1 MVTIY
6 DKNGIVVLD
15 SEFYQLKIDNNRKV
29 YVKKPSQKEFTSI
42 GEEVP
47 VGLSIEDKKRYLH
60 LLFQKIEAKRN
71 EGQNTEQKV

>member
-47 VGLSIEDKKRYLH
+47 LGLSIEDKKRYLH
-60 LLFQKIEAKRN
+60 TLYQKIEAKRM
-71 EGQNTEQKV
+71 ETQSEQKV